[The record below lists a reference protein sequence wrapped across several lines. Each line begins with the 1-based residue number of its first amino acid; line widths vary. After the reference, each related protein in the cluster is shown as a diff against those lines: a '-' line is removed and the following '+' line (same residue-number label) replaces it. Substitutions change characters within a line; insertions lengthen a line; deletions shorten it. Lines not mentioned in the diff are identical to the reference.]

1 MTNHLNNQDILT
13 QIRKLFP
20 YDNTMCK
27 EKYNETIQDYLYE
40 EIREQRVVLEG
51 PFKFL
56 QQEYGMGG

>member
-13 QIRKLFP
+13 QIRILFP

-40 EIREQRVVLEG
+40 EITSKL
-51 PFKFL
+51 
-56 QQEYGMGG
+56 